1 MKNQALISAL
11 FSVAAWSQVSGPTP
25 GYVFD
30 AATAQLRPMRGM
42 AGTAYLGAAV
52 IDETTAASA
61 SEDGTLALASRL
73 GSVELVRGL
82 DSASATRIALTQ
94 EPGAVLFAWAR
105 HDVAAVF
112 TETKKA
118 KIWRGVDTKTDSTV
132 TIDLAGIAGEIR
144 SARFDG
150 DRLILAASDGL
161 YVSNGGEVS
170 RLLEAGNISSILIDG
185 ANLFVAD
192 RELGQIVM
200 IRNYGSQAAT
210 ERFAEVAE
218 PVGMQMSRGRLLV
231 ASAESRRV
239 DAYDVTTGARTG
251 SIELDFLPTR
261 MESLGSRPLALLNS
275 RTADEPLYVLDSNDA
290 LQVYFVPAGRDQ

>member
-1 MKNQALISAL
+1 MKSQALIAAL
-11 FSVAAWSQVSGPTP
+11 FSAAAWSQVSGPTP

-30 AATAQLRPMRGM
+30 AEAAQLRPMRGM
-42 AGTAYLGAAV
+42 AGTAYLGAAL
-52 IDETTAASA
+52 IEETTAASA
-61 SEDGTLALASRL
+61 SEDGTLAVASRL

-82 DSASATRIALTQ
+82 DSANATRIALTQ
-94 EPGAVLFAWAR
+94 EPGGVLFAWAK

-118 KIWRGVDTKTDSTV
+118 RIWRSVDTKDDSMV
-132 TIDLAGIAGEIR
+132 SIDLAGIAGEIR

-150 DRLILAASDGL
+150 ERLILASSDGL
-161 YVSNGGEVS
+161 YVSKGGEVS
-170 RLLEAGNISSILIDG
+170 RLLETGNVSSLLIDG

-192 RELGQIVM
+192 REGDQILLV
-200 IRNYGSQAAT
+200 RNYAGQAAT
-210 ERFAEVAE
+210 ERFAEAAE

-239 DAYDVTTGARTG
+239 DAYDVATGARTG
-251 SIELDFLPTR
+251 SIELEFAPTR
-261 MESLGSRPLALLNS
+261 MESLGARPLALLNS

-290 LQVYFVPAGRDQ
+290 LQVYFVPAGENQ